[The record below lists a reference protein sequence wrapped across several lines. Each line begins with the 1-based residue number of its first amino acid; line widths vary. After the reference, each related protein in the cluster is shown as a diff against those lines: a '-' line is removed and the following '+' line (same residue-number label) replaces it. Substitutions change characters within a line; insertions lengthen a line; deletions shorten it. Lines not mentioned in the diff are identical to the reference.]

1 MKKEDKNDKMMK
13 EMTAKIQEFIKEQL
27 IKIDVKT
34 DEPLI
39 LAGCLA
45 AQVRHLYVA
54 LCGEETTL
62 KVYRTMLEG
71 LRQDV
76 LKKGGS
82 AVEEKPTIH

>member
-1 MKKEDKNDKMMK
+1 MKKDDKMMK

-27 IKIDVKT
+27 TKIDVKT

-82 AVEEKPTIH
+82 ADDEKPTIH

>member
-1 MKKEDKNDKMMK
+1 
-13 EMTAKIQEFIKEQL
+13 MTTEIQEFIQEQL
-27 IKIDVKT
+27 TKTDGKT

-62 KVYRTMLEG
+62 QVYRTMLEG

-76 LKKGGS
+76 LIIPWPIIPRTWVQNYF
-82 AVEEKPTIH
+82 VEGKYSCK